1 MTGMRPR
8 LVVPLG
14 LLVTACHAAPEP
26 GAAQAKRQAI
36 RSSTPAVTPKPE
48 PAEVAT
54 PAPVEAPPEAPAP
67 WPPKTPPSVQS
78 DWCISGVTALD
89 DESCYV
95 LPERPSRELLIY
107 LHGIV
112 PPGKESPQKTKFE
125 TVVARASLRA
135 GVVALIPR
143 GHKGL
148 APKGLGDWWGWP
160 TGDGIYRRHGAGLV
174 EKIRA
179 KKTLL
184 ENALGVRFERTYLAG
199 SSSGAYFVAALALKG
214 GLEADGFGVM
224 SGGARFPGPELGD
237 LPHRPVYI
245 GFGTHDTVGDGARA
259 LGRAFERAGWP
270 VRVEAHPLS
279 HGANEIYLDEAFEL
293 WRKGAG

>member
-1 MTGMRPR
+1 
-8 LVVPLG
+8 
-14 LLVTACHAAPEP
+14 
-26 GAAQAKRQAI
+26 
-36 RSSTPAVTPKPE
+36 
-48 PAEVAT
+48 
-54 PAPVEAPPEAPAP
+54 
-67 WPPKTPPSVQS
+67 VQS
-78 DWCISGVTALD
+78 EWCISEVTALD

-95 LPERPSRELLIY
+95 LPERPSRELLVY

-125 TVVARASLRA
+125 TVVAHASRRA

-143 GHKGL
+143 GKRGL

-160 TGDGIYRRHGAGLV
+160 TGDGIYRRHGARLV

-179 KKTLL
+179 KKKLL
-184 ENALGVRFERTYLAG
+184 EDALGVHFERTYLAG
-199 SSSGAYFVAALALKG
+199 SSSGAYFVAALAQKG
-214 GLEADGFGVM
+214 DLEADGFGVM
-224 SGGARFPGPELGD
+224 SGGARFPGPELSE

-270 VRVEAHPLS
+270 VRVEAHPVS
-279 HGANEIYLDEAFEL
+279 HGAQEIYIDEAFEL
-293 WRKGAG
+293 WRRDAG